1 MARDWEDE
9 TCPHFAKRSA
19 SQSWV
24 ADVPSTLHGGYLERR
39 FLAASTPTESRFPED
54 GAL

>member
-1 MARDWEDE
+1 MVREREDG

-24 ADVPSTLHGGYLERR
+24 ADVPSTLQGAYLERR
-39 FLAASTPTESRFPED
+39 FLAASIPTESKFLED